1 MKDEA
6 SVMGGDY
13 DDPNAGAFTMQ
24 EQWTH
29 KLPKVPYFAIYI
41 YIYIATSLSLFIVF
55 LYLSSS
61 FFFHFCPM
69 FSLLCFQISIISH
82 TLFFFM

>member
-41 YIYIATSLSLFIVF
+41 YIYILLQASPSSLYFFIF
-55 LYLSSS
+55 LLH
-61 FFFHFCPM
+61 FFFSFLSNVFTAV
-69 FSLLCFQISIISH
+69 FSN
-82 TLFFFM
+82 